1 MLEELLGYDP
11 STIDDKTRAEVSNIL
26 QSRSVLLAAQAEVAG
41 LRARAWAG
49 EVGLNEIIDLKA
61 ADLAK
66 LREDYSKSLLA
77 LLKRSVDVDGLLEM
91 LPMFGMAL
99 LQKLNVPLPVLLESL
114 GADLDAIKAL
124 VEIVKEAISDM

>member
-1 MLEELLGYDP
+1 LLEELLGYDP
-11 STIDDKTRAEVSNIL
+11 STIDDKTRAEVSKIL
-26 QSRSVLLAAQAEVAG
+26 QSRSVLLTAQAEVAG
-41 LRARAWAG
+41 LRARTWAG
-49 EVGLNEIIDLKA
+49 EVGLSEIIDLKA

-66 LREDYSKSLLA
+66 LREDYSKNLLS